1 MLFKN
6 TIKSIAVIAA
16 ILFINQNSFAHFG
29 SKGPLGG
36 TVTTFCVIKKNNSQT
51 DSIIFAGTA
60 NGGIYQSTNGTS
72 WSAKPVG
79 LKSGKITAIA
89 HTGKYLFAATADSG
103 IFRFTGF
110 VSADRYWEKVNTGL
124 TNLDVT
130 ALIAIDS
137 VTVLAG
143 TNGGG
148 VFKST
153 NKGASWT
160 SVNNPNLHHL
170 EIAGFAKKGN
180 RIYVIDKGIWGTDDL
195 GDSWFDAN
203 AIETKHINGTKAVS
217 YNATSNE
224 MLLLNED
231 GLFKATVNADALL
244 NFTLVNTGLPLDYQ
258 INSIANDGNT
268 WYLATNQGVFVSP
281 SDNISWTAA
290 NAGLSTL
297 VVNAVAKF
305 NTTLIAGTSKTGI
318 FSSTIP
324 AYSWTLRNTG
334 FNNITT
340 FSLATNDAI
349 AIVANEYGIFVSK
362 DIISSTIKP
371 YVKSNKGLLDS
382 LNVTDVIFADF
393 CLIATTKNE
402 GVFFSPD
409 TAQNWIQINTGL
421 LNLQL
426 TKAYYSNGKKY
437 VICSNGNVYESDLH
451 SSSWTIIA
459 YDLPVGTQTSSLTFF
474 SDKILLTSQNKG
486 VFVKTV
492 SGTNWVAVNT
502 GLTNLNVTSATTQYN
517 KLFIGTHGSAVFV
530 SDTNAISWKATAKPA
545 GTHTT
550 AVDNHYD
557 VDYIQSM
564 LSNEGYVFA
573 AYRGGIYA
581 TSDNGLTWVPG
592 GNQFN
597 FPTFSNINKITI
609 AKGRVFVSTENNSVY
624 SNALSELPAITGI
637 SKDMDGNYGFAIYPN
652 PSNGNFTIALGNE
665 TANIAVLSLDG
676 NTVTTLNNAT
686 GNQSISLNVQRG
698 IYIIQIKTAN
708 KVHTSKISIK

>member
-1 MLFKN
+1 MLFNN

-79 LKSGKITAIA
+79 LKSGKITAIT

-231 GLFKATVNADALL
+231 GLFKATVNADTLL
-244 NFTLVNTGLPLDYQ
+244 NFTLVDTGLPLGYQ
-258 INSIANDGNT
+258 INSIANDGNN
-268 WYLATNQGVFVSP
+268 WYLATKQGVFVSP

-324 AYSWTLRNTG
+324 VYSWTLSNTG

-340 FSLATNDAI
+340 YSLATNDSI
-349 AIVANEYGIFVSK
+349 AIVANEYGVFVSK
-362 DIISSTIKP
+362 DIISKTIKP

-459 YDLPVGTQTSSLTFF
+459 YDLPVGTQTTSLTFF

-530 SDTNAISWKATAKPA
+530 SDTNAISWKTTAKPA

-550 AVDNHYD
+550 AVDNHYY

-597 FPTFSNINKITI
+597 FPTFSSINKIGI
-609 AKGRVFVSTENNSVY
+609 AKGRVFVTTENNSVY
-624 SNALSELPAITGI
+624 SNGLSELPAITGI

-686 GNQSISLNVQRG
+686 GNQSISLNVPRG

-708 KVHTSKISIK
+708 KVHTSKISIQ

>member
-1 MLFKN
+1 MIFKN
-6 TIKSIAVIAA
+6 TIKSIAVFAA
-16 ILFINQNSFAHFG
+16 MLCIPQISFAHFG

-36 TVTTFCVIKKNNSQT
+36 TATTFCVIKKNNSQT
-51 DSIIFAGTA
+51 DSLIFAGTA
-60 NGGIYQSTNGTS
+60 NGGIYQSANGTS

-79 LKSGKITAIA
+79 LKSGKITAIT

-103 IFRFTGF
+103 IFRFTGLIG
-110 VSADRYWEKVNTGL
+110 ADRYWKKVNTGL

-130 ALIAIDS
+130 ALVAIDS
-137 VTVLAG
+137 ITVLAG

-153 NKGASWT
+153 NKGASWIA
-160 SVNNPNLHHL
+160 VNNAHLHHL

-180 RIYVIDKGIWGTDDL
+180 RVYVIDKGIWGTDDL
-195 GDSWFDAN
+195 GNSWFDAN
-203 AIETKHINGTKAVS
+203 AIETKHVNGTKAVS

-244 NFTLVNTGLPLDYQ
+244 NFTLVDTGLPLGYQ
-258 INSIANDGNT
+258 INSIANDGNN
-268 WYLATNQGVFVSP
+268 WYLATNQGIFVSA

-318 FSSTIP
+318 FTSTIP
-324 AYSWTLRNTG
+324 VYSWTLSNTG

-340 FSLATNDAI
+340 YSLATNDSI

-371 YVKSNKGLLDS
+371 YLKSNKGLLDS
-382 LNVTDVIFADF
+382 LNVTDIIFAGAGI
-393 CLIATTKNE
+393 LATTKNE
-402 GVFFSPD
+402 GVFYSPD
-409 TAQNWIQINTGL
+409 TCKSWIQINTGL
-421 LNLQL
+421 LNSHL

-459 YDLPVGTQTSSLTFF
+459 YDLPIGTQTSALTFF
-474 SDKILLTSQNKG
+474 SDKVLLTSQNKG

-492 SGTNWVAVNT
+492 SGTNWLAVNT
-502 GLTNLNVTSATTQYN
+502 GLTNLNITSATTQYN

-530 SDTNAISWKATAKPA
+530 SDTNAINWEATAKPA

-597 FPTFSNINKITI
+597 FPTFSSINKIGI
-609 AKGRVFVSTENNSVY
+609 AKGRVFVTTENNSVY
-624 SNALSELPAITGI
+624 SNGLSELPAITGI
-637 SKDMDGNYGFAIYPN
+637 GKDMDSNYGFAIYPN
-652 PSNGNFTIALGNE
+652 PSNGNVTIALGNE
-665 TANIAVLSLDG
+665 TANVAVLSLNG
-676 NTVTTLNNAT
+676 NTDKTLNNAT
-686 GNQSISLNVQRG
+686 GNQSISLNVPRG

-708 KVHTSKISIK
+708 KVHTSKISIQ